1 MLITMNSEVRLEMNS
16 VELLDKK
23 EQLQLRA
30 ENLLNSVEKEARKL
44 NTDEEV
50 EFNSLLKQIEDIE
63 TELNNKL
70 NDNEKRNKT
79 MENKFSL
86 INAINAVVNNRN
98 LDETAQEIV
107 NAGIAEMRKSGQSYS
122 GQIILPVE
130 ERATIQVTAAHGIE
144 AVADDKLNILEPLR
158 NRLVLTQAGATYM
171 TGLVGNVFIP
181 TYSGTN
187 VAWKGEVAAA
197 DDGAGTF
204 GEVELS
210 PKRLTAYLDISK
222 QFLIQDS
229 VSAEE
234 MLKNDIVRALAEKLE
249 STILGNVAGSTTQPA
264 GIFKL
269 ITPATGAAATY
280 AGTVAMEKALDEN
293 NATGNYSYIVS
304 PAVKA
309 TLRTAPKDSGSGL
322 FTMENDEIN
331 GIPVYCTNS
340 CAGAVVG
347 NFEDYVIA
355 QWGGI
360 DLTVDPYTQAS
371 NGKVRLVIN
380 AYFDAKPRRTES
392 FTGFVPSSN

>member
-1 MLITMNSEVRLEMNS
+1 MNS

-30 ENLLNSVEKEARKL
+30 ENLLKSVEKEARKL
-44 NTDEEV
+44 NADEEV
-50 EFNSLLKQIEDIE
+50 EYNSLLKQIEDTE

-70 NDNEKRNKT
+70 NNNVKRNKT

-98 LDETAQEIV
+98 LDESAQEVV
-107 NAGIAEMRKSGQSYS
+107 NAGIAEMRKSGQSFS

-130 ERATIQVTAAHGIE
+130 ERATIQATVTDHGEE
-144 AVADDKLNILEPLR
+144 AVAEDKLNILEPLR

-171 TGLVGNVFIP
+171 TGLVGNVSIP

-197 DDGAGTF
+197 SDGAGTF
-204 GEVELS
+204 DEVELS

-229 VSAEE
+229 VSAEA

-249 STILGNVAGSTTQPA
+249 STILGNEAGSATQPA
-264 GIFKL
+264 GIFKV
-269 ITPATGAAATY
+269 ITSPTGAAATY
-280 AGTVAMEKALDEN
+280 AGTVAMEQALDEN
-293 NATGNYSYIVS
+293 NATGNYCYIVS

-309 TLRTAPKDSGSGL
+309 ALRTAAKDAGSGL
-322 FTMENDEIN
+322 FTMENDEVN
-331 GIPVYCTNS
+331 GIPVLCTNS

-392 FTGFVPSSN
+392 FTGFVPAGN